1 MILFCL
7 RHCTFY
13 GLIYMRRKMRGGNK
27 CGKVLSG
34 TIFPAVAADSYE
46 FCQWRRHKSCQSA
59 LLWMLAWRSSLLIML
74 VKNTQIKAESTI
86 ANHWC
91 VIFKDV
97 LAKMKRCLFIKFNTI
112 ERWNSCLCNCPLDE
126 QIFTII
132 QKREQCA
139 QVVPTADMVPN
150 SIFTPTR
157 SNFFPLRLG
166 SMWCIIQA
174 HHMSL
179 SVNPSIF
186 TKLC

>member
-1 MILFCL
+1 MI
-7 RHCTFY
+7 T
-13 GLIYMRRKMRGGNK
+13 
-27 CGKVLSG
+27 
-34 TIFPAVAADSYE
+34 
-46 FCQWRRHKSCQSA
+46 
-59 LLWMLAWRSSLLIML
+59 
-74 VKNTQIKAESTI
+74 
-86 ANHWC
+86 
-91 VIFKDV
+91 
-97 LAKMKRCLFIKFNTI
+97 
-112 ERWNSCLCNCPLDE
+112 CLCNCPLDE

-157 SNFFPLRLG
+157 SNFVPLRLG

-186 TKLC
+186 TKLCQIETEINEHNLSKLNSTFNTKKDQKYFCDVGV

>member
-1 MILFCL
+1 MSKSSPLNVSTKNLLTC
-7 RHCTFY
+7 
-13 GLIYMRRKMRGGNK
+13 KA
-27 CGKVLSG
+27 GK
-34 TIFPAVAADSYE
+34 
-46 FCQWRRHKSCQSA
+46 
-59 LLWMLAWRSSLLIML
+59 SS
-74 VKNTQIKAESTI
+74 QIKAESNKHI
-86 ANHWC
+86 ADLC
-91 VIFKDV
+91 SVIFK
-97 LAKMKRCLFIKFNTI
+97 AKNEKMSIYI
-112 ERWNSCLCNCPLDE
+112 EVNYMITCLCNCPLDE

-157 SNFFPLRLG
+157 SNFVPLRLG

-186 TKLC
+186 TKLCQIETEINEHNLSKLNSTFNTKKDQKYFCEFSLPF